1 LPIFDWRLGKID
13 NRKSAI
19 SNCFPR
25 HSSLDF
31 NMVVPHLPAMLVFSF
46 LVSVV
51 FGLLSKDTP
60 RDRLLYGAE
69 VFVAFVG
76 VALVLGWI
84 MYPLP

>member
-1 LPIFDWRLGKID
+1 
-13 NRKSAI
+13 
-19 SNCFPR
+19 
-25 HSSLDF
+25 
-31 NMVVPHLPAMLVFSF
+31 MVVPHLPAMLLFSL

-51 FGLLSKDTP
+51 FGVLSKNTP
-60 RDRLLYGAE
+60 RERLLYGAE